1 MFYFVV
7 NTYKDVEIIK
17 VAVWTN
23 YLFIFQIDKID
34 DDAFKEVGNAL
45 QYLKMSNALHFT
57 KLPKSVFHR

>member
-1 MFYFVV
+1 M
-7 NTYKDVEIIK
+7 IK
-17 VAVWTN
+17 VAVGTN